1 MLSFRARVAFMV
13 AVGSK
18 YYETDWRKKPSHQG
32 GFVLDGGVHFVA
44 ATRLLL
50 QGGGQKIKKVSAFT
64 AQLQEHLPPVD
75 TLNATMLLENGT
87 SGTLSISV
95 GTTDTGSEYVV
106 ACEKG
111 TVTVSRGKVVLKR
124 NDQDA
129 ETKEFPDEGNG
140 VKQEMTAW
148 AQSLEQGK
156 RNERQTII
164 IRNGVPAPQRNCGKS
179 TATLL

>member
-1 MLSFRARVAFMV
+1 
-13 AVGSK
+13 
-18 YYETDWRKKPSHQG
+18 
-32 GFVLDGGVHFVA
+32 
-44 ATRLLL
+44 
-50 QGGGQKIKKVSAFT
+50 
-64 AQLQEHLPPVD
+64 
-75 TLNATMLLENGT
+75 MLLENGT

-140 VKQEMTAW
+140 VKQEMKAW
-148 AQSLEQGK
+148 AESLEQGK
-156 RNERQTII
+156 RNERQSPEEALKDLEILES
-164 IRNGVPAPQRNCGKS
+164 CLKS
-179 TATLL
+179 GEQGGSPIAVDQ